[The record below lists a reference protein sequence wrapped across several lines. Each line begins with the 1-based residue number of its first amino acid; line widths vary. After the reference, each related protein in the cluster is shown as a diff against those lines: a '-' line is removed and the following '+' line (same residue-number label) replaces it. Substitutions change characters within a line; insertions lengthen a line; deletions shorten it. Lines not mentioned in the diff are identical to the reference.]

1 MYVMYCLSLT
11 GHLFMILHIVL
22 MILIYWPTF
31 NFKFGQDIPGKKDF
45 WIKLII
51 LPSQLTWKVLVGI
64 LVSSPKRN
72 VVLFP
77 IFLFKMTAYG

>member
-31 NFKFGQDIPGKKDF
+31 NFKFGQDIPGKKKKIDKINHF
-45 WIKLII
+45 TITINMKGFGWH
-51 LPSQLTWKVLVGI
+51 SGI
-64 LVSSPKRN
+64 
-72 VVLFP
+72 F
-77 IFLFKMTAYG
+77 TET